1 MPTDTKS
8 LAALLADTAHAKV
21 IAALAPCPCI
31 ECGAA
36 HCEATAA
43 CEAECCNDHI
53 ELAMAAAD
61 ECDDHRSW
69 AVLAD
74 ARNETFRA
82 AMRKARADRRKAD
95 ELIEALRSGDAF
107 GFARAAVG
115 GAK

>member
-1 MPTDTKS
+1 MNDALKS
-8 LAALLADTAHAKV
+8 LADTAHRKV
-21 IAALAPCPCI
+21 LAALAPCHCN

-53 ELAMAAAD
+53 EAAMIAAD

-74 ARNETFRA
+74 LRNEVFRA
-82 AMRKARADRRKAD
+82 TVRKSRADKAKALD
-95 ELIEALRSGDAF
+95 LIAKIRSGEAF
-107 GFARAAVG
+107 GLPSLG
-115 GAK
+115 GGK